1 MFEHILNWKLLEGSH
16 EFPGPDGGTC
26 INEAAIVAAGFKYR
40 SVGDAHDCPKCF
52 SRPIAAYALG
62 LNDVM
67 PDKVRQTLLPF
78 VVRLAGTAD
87 RPEIEEKRIE
97 FIWVET
103 MRRITAP
110 LARKAQRFYAGVWE
124 HCMTVEDLED
134 VSRVSGAIGIID
146 GHLRLAAR
154 HAGCLGGTWEE
165 RLDQIP
171 EAAEHAYWCTVGI
184 TPIRRPR
191 IWDAALS
198 ILDDA
203 IKLGKHRELKTGIAV
218 QRLESARRESASI
231 KAHNCAA
238 KRRANPVFANCCC

>member
-1 MFEHILNWKLLEGSH
+1 MLEHILNWKLLEGSH

-26 INEAAIVAAGFKYR
+26 INEAAIVAAGLKYR
-40 SVGDAHDCPKCF
+40 SIGDAHDCPKCF

-67 PDKVRQTLLPF
+67 SPKVRQQLLPF
-78 VVRLAGTAD
+78 VVRLSGTAD
-87 RPEIEEKRIE
+87 RPDIEEKRIE

-110 LARKAQRFYAGVWE
+110 LARKARRLYAEVWE
-124 HCMTVEDLED
+124 DCMTVENMED
-134 VSRVSGAIGIID
+134 VSRVSGRLRTRD
-146 GHLRLAAR
+146 GHLRLAAPY
-154 HAGCLGGTWEE
+154 AADCLGDTWEE
-165 RLDQIP
+165 RVDQIP
-171 EAAEHAYWCTVGI
+171 NAAEYAYWCTRGV
-184 TPIRRPR
+184 TPVHRPK

-218 QRLESARRESASI
+218 QRLESAKPDRRSLQLVSEGVRPGA
-231 KAHNCAA
+231 
-238 KRRANPVFANCCC
+238 